1 MDMKKLFVKGALIC
15 AAFLFSAQADA
26 QISLGNILK
35 NVVSGGSTDKTT
47 TTQSTTSK
55 SSGSGLLSALT
66 SIFSSS
72 KVATEDKIIGTWVYE
87 EPAVVLSS
95 DDALKNIGGKIAS
108 STVENKLKS
117 KLESYGFKKGSV
129 TMTFDKSGN
138 FTQTLMGKNLSGTYT
153 IEDKNIVLKY
163 GGKVSQIVGT
173 TQLDGDNLLIVMDA
187 SKLLQYV
194 NMLGSVSQNSTLK
207 TAASLIGG
215 MDGFECGLKLVK
227 Q

>member
-1 MDMKKLFVKGALIC
+1 MKKLFVKGALIC
-15 AAFLFSAQADA
+15 AAFLSSAQADA

-35 NVVSGGSTDKTT
+35 NVVSGGSTNKTT

-66 SIFSSS
+66 SIFSSN

-95 DDALKNIGGKIAS
+95 DDVLKNIGGKIAS

-215 MDGFECGLKLVK
+215 MDGLECGLKLVK

>member
-1 MDMKKLFVKGALIC
+1 MKKLLVKGALIC
-15 AAFLFSAQADA
+15 TALLFTAQADA
-26 QISLGNILK
+26 QISIGNILK
-35 NVVSGGSTDKTT
+35 NVVSGGSNTKNTTT
-47 TTQSTTSK
+47 TTQNSTSN
-55 SSGSGLLSALT
+55 GSGLLSALT

-72 KVATEDKIIGTWVYE
+72 KVATEDKIVGTWVYE

-95 DDALKNIGGKIAS
+95 DDMLKNIGGKIAS

-138 FTQTLMGKNLSGTYT
+138 FTQTLMGKKLSGTYT
-153 IEDKNIVLKY
+153 IDDKNIVLKY

-173 TQLDGDNLLIVMDA
+173 TQLDGNNLLIVMDA
-187 SKLLQYV
+187 SKLLEYV
-194 NMLGSVSQNSTLK
+194 NVLGSVSQNSALK
-207 TAASLIGG
+207 TAASLIGSMNG
-215 MDGFECGLKLVK
+215 LECGLKLVK

>member
-1 MDMKKLFVKGALIC
+1 MKKLLVKGALIC
-15 AAFLFSAQADA
+15 TALLFTAQADA
-26 QISLGNILK
+26 QISIGNILK
-35 NVVSGGSTDKTT
+35 NVVSGGSNTKNTTT
-47 TTQSTTSK
+47 TTQNSTST
-55 SSGSGLLSALT
+55 GSGLLSALT

-72 KVATEDKIIGTWVYE
+72 KVATEDKIVGTWVYE

-95 DDALKNIGGKIAS
+95 DDMLKNIGGKIAS

-138 FTQTLMGKNLSGTYT
+138 FTQTLMGKKLSGTYT
-153 IEDKNIVLKY
+153 IDDKNIVLKY

-173 TQLDGDNLLIVMDA
+173 TQLDGNNLLIVMDA
-187 SKLLQYV
+187 SKLLEYV
-194 NMLGSVSQNSTLK
+194 NVLGSVSQNSTLK
-207 TAASLIGG
+207 TAASLIGSMNG
-215 MDGFECGLKLVK
+215 LECGLKLVK

>member
-1 MDMKKLFVKGALIC
+1 MKKLFIKGTLLC
-15 AAFLFSAQADA
+15 AALFFSAQADA
-26 QISLGNILK
+26 QINLGNILK
-35 NVVSGGSTDKTT
+35 NVVSGGSSEKTT
-47 TTQSTTSK
+47 TETTS
-55 SSGSGLLSALT
+55 SSNSEGSGILSALT
-66 SIFSSS
+66 SIFSSD

-95 DDALKNIGGKIAS
+95 DDMLKNIGGKLAA
-108 STVENKLKS
+108 STVETKLKS
-117 KLESYGFKKGSV
+117 KLESYGLKKGSV

-138 FTQTLMGKNLSGTYT
+138 FTQTLLGKKLSGTYT

-187 SKLLQYV
+187 SKLLEYV
-194 NMLGSVSQNSTLK
+194 NVLGSVSQNSTLK
-207 TAASLIGG
+207 AAASLIGG
-215 MDGFECGLKLVK
+215 MDGLECGLKLVK

>member
-1 MDMKKLFVKGALIC
+1 MKKLFTKGALLC
-15 AAFLFSAQADA
+15 AALFFTVQADA
-26 QISLGNILK
+26 QINLGNILK
-35 NVVSGGSTDKTT
+35 NVMSGGSSEQTT
-47 TTQSTTSK
+47 TDTTSSDK
-55 SSGSGLLSALT
+55 SDGGSILSALT

-95 DDALKNIGGKIAS
+95 DDMLKNLGGKLAS
-108 STVENKLKS
+108 STVETQLKS
-117 KLESYGFKKGSV
+117 KLESYGFKKGSI

-138 FTQTLMGKNLSGTYT
+138 FTQTLLGKTLSGTYT

-187 SKLLQYV
+187 SKLLEYV
-194 NMLGSVSQNSTLK
+194 NVLGSVSQNSTLK

-215 MDGFECGLKLVK
+215 MDGLECGLKLVK

>member
-1 MDMKKLFVKGALIC
+1 MKKLIAKGALLC
-15 AAFLFSAQADA
+15 AALFFTAQADA
-26 QISLGNILK
+26 QINLGNILK
-35 NVVSGGSTDKTT
+35 NVVSGGSTEKTT
-47 TTQSTTSK
+47 NTESTTNT
-55 SSGSGLLSALT
+55 SSGSGLLSSLT

-72 KVATEDKIIGTWVYE
+72 KVATEDQIIGTWVYE

-95 DDALKNIGGKIAS
+95 DDVLKNIGGKLAS
-108 STVENKLKS
+108 STVESQLKS

-138 FTQTLMGKNLSGTYT
+138 FTQTIMGKKVSGTYT
-153 IEDKNIVLKY
+153 IDDKNISLKY
-163 GGKVSQIVGT
+163 GGKISQIVGT

-187 SKLLQYV
+187 SKLLEYV
-194 NMLGSVSQNSTLK
+194 NVLGSMSQNSTLK

-215 MDGFECGLKLVK
+215 MNGLECGLKLVK

>member
-1 MDMKKLFVKGALIC
+1 MCRI
-15 AAFLFSAQADA
+15 LFSAQADA

-35 NVVSGGSTDKTT
+35 NVVSGGSTNKTT

-95 DDALKNIGGKIAS
+95 DDVLKNIGGKIAS

-215 MDGFECGLKLVK
+215 MDGLECGLKLVK

>member
-1 MDMKKLFVKGALIC
+1 MKKLLVKGALIC
-15 AAFLFSAQADA
+15 TALLFTAQADA
-26 QISLGNILK
+26 QISIGNILK
-35 NVVSGGSTDKTT
+35 NVVSGGSNTKNTTT
-47 TTQSTTSK
+47 TTQNSTSN
-55 SSGSGLLSALT
+55 GSGLLSALT

-72 KVATEDKIIGTWVYE
+72 KVATEDKIVGTWVYE

-95 DDALKNIGGKIAS
+95 DDMLKNIGGKIAS

-138 FTQTLMGKNLSGTYT
+138 FTQTLMGKKLSGTYT
-153 IEDKNIVLKY
+153 IDDKNIVLKY

-173 TQLDGDNLLIVMDA
+173 TQLDGNNLLIVMDA
-187 SKLLQYV
+187 SKLLEYV
-194 NMLGSVSQNSTLK
+194 NVLGSVSQNSTLK
-207 TAASLIGG
+207 TAASLIGSMNG
-215 MDGFECGLKLVK
+215 LECGLKLVK